1 MKRKKAL
8 VTGASRGIG
17 AAIATALAQEGYD
30 LYLTCHHN
38 MELLEELACHLE
50 NTCQVSCKCY
60 AFPVYEEKAM
70 QDMFREIPYLDVLV
84 NNAGISYIGLLTDM
98 TYEEWQQV
106 LRTNLDSCFLT
117 SRNALPGMIHRKKG
131 KIINISSV
139 WGNVGASMEVAY
151 SASKGG
157 VNTFTKALAR
167 ELAPSNIAVNAIAF
181 GTVDTRMNHFLDA
194 EEKAA
199 LIEEIPAGRFL
210 NPQESA
216 EIIYSVATLNPYVTG
231 QIITADGGLT

>member
-1 MKRKKAL
+1 MQLYEEKAL

-84 NNAGISYIGLLTDM
+84 NNAGISYIGLLT
-98 TYEEWQQV
+98 
-106 LRTNLDSCFLT
+106 
-117 SRNALPGMIHRKKG
+117 
-131 KIINISSV
+131 
-139 WGNVGASMEVAY
+139 
-151 SASKGG
+151 
-157 VNTFTKALAR
+157 
-167 ELAPSNIAVNAIAF
+167 
-181 GTVDTRMNHFLDA
+181 
-194 EEKAA
+194 
-199 LIEEIPAGRFL
+199 
-210 NPQESA
+210 
-216 EIIYSVATLNPYVTG
+216 
-231 QIITADGGLT
+231 